1 MKNVKKTLQKMSYND
16 VYLGEK
22 SLEEELM
29 KEVKRLTYDICRT
42 IIDHFIPEKLKKQK
56 VSYKKTSNY
65 QNPGNKDGKS
75 FDRKESRNR
84 RTF

>member
-1 MKNVKKTLQKMSYND
+1 MSYND

-42 IIDHFIPEKLKKQK
+42 MVDPFIPAKLKNQK
-56 VSYKKTSNY
+56 VSNQKTHRFTE
-65 QNPGNKDGKS
+65 QDTRMPTKPPKS
-75 FDRKESRNR
+75 FSY
-84 RTF
+84 

>member
-1 MKNVKKTLQKMSYND
+1 MSYND

-22 SLEEELM
+22 ILEEELM

-42 IIDHFIPEKLKKQK
+42 MIDAFIPVKLKNKK
-56 VSYKKTSNY
+56 VSDQKTSNY

-75 FDRKESRNR
+75 FDRK
-84 RTF
+84 